1 MRNYKNI
8 LTRSAVSYGW
18 LESKIS
24 LICIQTCMKTI
35 MIDDETYKKLK
46 NMKGEKSFSKFL
58 SILAENAKHGSKDS
72 IKRFYGTLTEK
83 EAEIW
88 EKAIMDSRNNMRERL

>member
-1 MRNYKNI
+1 
-8 LTRSAVSYGW
+8 
-18 LESKIS
+18 
-24 LICIQTCMKTI
+24 MKTI

-58 SILAENAKHGSKDS
+58 SALAENAKYGSKDS
-72 IKRFYGTLTEK
+72 IQRFYGISTEK

-88 EKAIMDSRNNMRERL
+88 EKAIMDSRNNIRERV

>member
-1 MRNYKNI
+1 
-8 LTRSAVSYGW
+8 
-18 LESKIS
+18 
-24 LICIQTCMKTI
+24 MKTI

-72 IKRFYGTLTEK
+72 IKRF
-83 EAEIW
+83 
-88 EKAIMDSRNNMRERL
+88 